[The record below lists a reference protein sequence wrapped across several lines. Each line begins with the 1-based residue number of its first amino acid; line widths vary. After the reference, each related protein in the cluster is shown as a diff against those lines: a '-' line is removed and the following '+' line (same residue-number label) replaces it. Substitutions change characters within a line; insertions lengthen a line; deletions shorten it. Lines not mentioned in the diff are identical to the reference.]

1 LATVIEQRV
10 PPLQAGDK
18 LTRAEFLQ
26 RWDAAPGI
34 KKAELLRG
42 IVYMASPL
50 SIKHGECDS
59 DVGCW
64 LKTYSVHT
72 PGTASGHNITSL
84 LLDETPQP
92 DVNLRLLREYGGGS
106 WEGADTY
113 LHGIP
118 ELLAEICASSA
129 SYDLHVK
136 LDIYQEAK
144 VPEYLAVLLYEREI
158 RWHFLTQGK
167 YELLQPGADGVWR
180 SRVFPGLW
188 LDGAAL
194 LAGNMLQVLSKLQE
208 GCNSPEHR
216 TFVEELARRKK

>member
-1 LATVIEQRV
+1 MATVVEQCV
-10 PPLQAGDK
+10 APLQAGDK
-18 LTRAEFLQ
+18 LTRAEFLR
-26 RWDAAPGI
+26 RWEADPTI

-42 IVYMASPL
+42 MVYMPSPV
-50 SIKHGECDS
+50 SVTHGVRD
-59 DVGCW
+59 GNIGGW
-64 LKTYSVHT
+64 LQVYSAFT
-72 PGTASGHNITSL
+72 PGTESGHNITSF

-92 DVNLRLLREYGGGS
+92 DVNLRILREYGGAS
-106 WEGADTY
+106 WEEGKF

-118 ELLAEICASSA
+118 ELLAEVSASSA

-136 LDIYQEAK
+136 LEIYEEAQ
-144 VPEYLAVLLYEREI
+144 VPEYLVVLLHEREI
-158 RWHFLTQGK
+158 RWHVLVAGK
-167 YELLQPGADGVWR
+167 YELWQPGADGVWR

-216 TFVEELARRKK
+216 TFVEELARPKK